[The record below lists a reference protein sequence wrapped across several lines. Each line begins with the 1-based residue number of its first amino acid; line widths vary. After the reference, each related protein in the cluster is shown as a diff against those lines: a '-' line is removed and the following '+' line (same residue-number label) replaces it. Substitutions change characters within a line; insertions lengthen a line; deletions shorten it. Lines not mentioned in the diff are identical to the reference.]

1 MIFWLNVLILRYI
14 SFSLLEAIWY
24 SVLHRQAIKS
34 GLIATALKA
43 QKFRLNYCFIYET
56 FKQIHVVV
64 NNYLFSSWYNLF
76 SCFTNRYYLLQSFSI
91 VYYILVVLSTQSS
104 KFDFLLE
111 FDTIYIG
118 FAYWFYFTST
128 NTPFASFINCLAFKW
143 RQKTVIFDVSTF
155 MCLHFYFWLC
165 CKH

>member
-76 SCFTNRYYLLQSFSI
+76 SCFTNRYYLLQSFFHCLL
-91 VYYILVVLSTQSS
+91 YISCFINSRLKVRFPVGVWHNIYRFCVLI
-104 KFDFLLE
+104 L
-111 FDTIYIG
+111 
-118 FAYWFYFTST
+118 FYFYKYPIRLLYKLLS
-128 NTPFASFINCLAFKW
+128 L
-143 RQKTVIFDVSTF
+143 
-155 MCLHFYFWLC
+155 
-165 CKH
+165 